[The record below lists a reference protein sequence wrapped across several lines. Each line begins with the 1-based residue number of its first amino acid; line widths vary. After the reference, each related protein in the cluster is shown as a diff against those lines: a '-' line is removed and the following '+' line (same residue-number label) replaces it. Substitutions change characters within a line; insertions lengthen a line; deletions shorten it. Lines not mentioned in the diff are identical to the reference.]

1 MILVFLLLS
10 FIIILTLMIYI
21 LLLSNLKLK
30 ISKLHILKNS
40 DEFKITLVS
49 NVSIYLF
56 NKIKLVEITIDDDK
70 IKKFYRSGKINLRK
84 IKENSKL
91 NKEIIKLLRKISFKV
106 ESFSVEGYIGTE
118 NAAFTA
124 YIIGITNAIIPLLL
138 RKNLSN
144 TCQYKNSINPI
155 YVNENMMNI
164 ALKLS
169 INIKIISIINVL
181 IQNHKNRKQKLQEPK
196 RKIYAYH

>member
-91 NKEIIKLLRKISFKV
+91 NKEIIK
-106 ESFSVEGYIGTE
+106 
-118 NAAFTA
+118 
-124 YIIGITNAIIPLLL
+124 
-138 RKNLSN
+138 
-144 TCQYKNSINPI
+144 
-155 YVNENMMNI
+155 
-164 ALKLS
+164 
-169 INIKIISIINVL
+169 
-181 IQNHKNRKQKLQEPK
+181 
-196 RKIYAYH
+196 

>member
-106 ESFSVEGYIGTE
+106 ESFSVEGYIGTIFPVFLDIFISSTIGVFIS
-118 NAAFTA
+118 NFPNLLFTF
-124 YIIGITNAIIPLLL
+124 P
-138 RKNLSN
+138 
-144 TCQYKNSINPI
+144 
-155 YVNENMMNI
+155 
-164 ALKLS
+164 
-169 INIKIISIINVL
+169 
-181 IQNHKNRKQKLQEPK
+181 
-196 RKIYAYH
+196 